1 MISGDT
7 VEKMSKHI
15 KFSFLCLIISIFLA
29 ACGKEADLSAY
40 PVSDYT
46 EVELVSQKVVFSD
59 DAVLHNL
66 PFGNA
71 FFEESFALEKWD
83 GTNWRSLYT
92 TGGISQEEIA
102 ELFTWQIYE
111 DKMDINVTDL
121 CGECGIGLYRIVRE
135 GTDKDSGERLYPVI
149 EIKVLDAL
157 LLNKKKELAVVLADA
172 AREEAPISISLTKGR
187 EPILLE
193 EETGEALWDY
203 LMQMQCVGTI
213 TNFLQPLGGESS
225 GYRLVAEFGD
235 DKYIAVINQSG
246 KDLDGNEYSAICTI
260 PGMQTGLELYDKD
273 GTWLE
278 ELLKY
283 LEK

>member
-1 MISGDT
+1 
-7 VEKMSKHI
+7 MSKHI
-15 KFSFLCLIISIFLA
+15 KFFLLCLMISLFFA

-59 DAVLHNL
+59 DAVLENL
-66 PFGNA
+66 AFGNE
-71 FFEESFALEKWD
+71 FLEESFALEKWD

-92 TGGISQEEIA
+92 TEEISQEEIA
-102 ELFTWQIYE
+102 ELFTWQING
-111 DKMDINVTDL
+111 DKMDINVADL

-149 EIKVLDAL
+149 EIKVLDVL
-157 LLNKKKELAVVLADA
+157 LLNKKKELATVLAEA
-172 AREEAPISISLTKGR
+172 IQEESPTSITLQKGG
-187 EPILLE
+187 ELILLE
-193 EETGEALWDY
+193 EEMGAALWDY

-213 TNFLQPLGGESS
+213 TNFLSPLGSESS
-225 GYRLVAEFGD
+225 GYVLVAEFGD
-235 DKYIAVINQSG
+235 DKYITVRNQSG
-246 KDLDGNEYSAICTI
+246 KDLDGNEYSAVCTV
-260 PGMQTGLELYDKD
+260 PGMQTGLLLYDKD
-273 GTWLE
+273 GTWLD